1 MGAAVGVVAGVIGGG
16 GGGMLGGLLG
26 GSGLLGGLG
35 QLLGGFLGGSNKID
49 FGKVLEGFSPANV
62 INATANLINSISGN
76 SGKQAVDKLAKEDGL
91 PKFLQEAIK
100 KVIDEVVK
108 KFEKKADPEAE
119 KALKD
124 AAGSDVQKSID
135 DLAQKIVDAVRKNL
149 EENQKDDTAS
159 NRTGGSGKGG
169 KKSTGSWLMAIAKAM
184 GEVLGEKASKMVE
197 LSGKISDAADAQK
210 SAGKDQKAQQEAAAD
225 MTKAQTEM
233 QGVSQEYKLPTETFS
248 TVIKGIGESLST
260 MGRKQ

>member
-16 GGGMLGGLLG
+16 GGSMLGDLLG
-26 GSGLLGGLG
+26 GSGLLDDLN
-35 QLLGGFLGGSNKID
+35 QLLGGFLGGSNKIN

-159 NRTGGSGKGG
+159 NRTGYSY
-169 KKSTGSWLMAIAKAM
+169 S
-184 GEVLGEKASKMVE
+184 EPY
-197 LSGKISDAADAQK
+197 AQ
-210 SAGKDQKAQQEAAAD
+210 
-225 MTKAQTEM
+225 
-233 QGVSQEYKLPTETFS
+233 
-248 TVIKGIGESLST
+248 
-260 MGRKQ
+260 R